1 MNYPILE
8 TERLILKPTQ
18 PEDASF
24 ILELLNSPKWVEHI
38 GDRNVH
44 SIAEA
49 EQYIQERMLPQ
60 LDRLGYSNNTVILKK
75 TGVKMGVC
83 GIYHREGVEGVDIGF
98 AFLPDFE
105 KKGYAYESA
114 TILILTAL
122 TQYGISQLNAMTTH
136 TNIES
141 QKLLEKLGFQ
151 YVENIFI
158 PNDEEELRRYEL
170 KKEIQ

>member
-24 ILELLNSPKWVEHI
+24 LLALLNSPKWLEHI
-38 GDRNVH
+38 GNRN
-44 SIAEA
+44 INTEAEA
-49 EQYIQERMLPQ
+49 EQYIQVRMLPQ
-60 LDRLGYSNNTVILKK
+60 LERLGYSNNTVTLKE
-75 TGVKMGVC
+75 TGAKMGVC

-114 TILILTAL
+114 TALIDTAF
-122 TQYGISQLNAMTTH
+122 TQYGITQLNAMTKH

-151 YVENIFI
+151 SVENIFI

-170 KKEIQ
+170 KKEMQ

>member
-1 MNYPILE
+1 MSYPILE
-8 TERLILKPTQ
+8 TERLILKPTH

-24 ILELLNSPKWVEHI
+24 LLALLNSPKWLEHI
-38 GDRNVH
+38 GNRNVNTV
-44 SIAEA
+44 AEA
-49 EQYIQERMLPQ
+49 EQYIQIRMLPQ
-60 LDRLGYSNNTVILKK
+60 LERLGYSNNTVTLKETEEK
-75 TGVKMGVC
+75 IGVC
-83 GIYHREGVEGVDIGF
+83 GIYDREGVEGVDIGF

-114 TILILTAL
+114 TALIDTAF
-122 TQYGISQLNAMTTH
+122 THYGITQLNAMTTH
-136 TNIES
+136 TNIDS

-151 YVENIFI
+151 YAENIFI

>member
-24 ILELLNSPKWVEHI
+24 LLALLNSPKWLEHI

-49 EQYIQERMLPQ
+49 EQYIVERMLPQ
-60 LDRLGYSNNTVILKK
+60 LDRLGYSNNTIILKE
-75 TGVKMGVC
+75 TGAKIGVC
-83 GIYHREGVEGVDIGF
+83 GIYHREGLEGVDLGF
-98 AFLPDFE
+98 AFLPDYE

-114 TILILTAL
+114 TTLIQAAF
-122 TQYGISQLNAMTTH
+122 TQYDITLLKAMTTH
-136 TNIES
+136 TNLAS

-151 YVENIFI
+151 HIENIFI
-158 PNDEEELRRYEL
+158 PNDEEELRLYEL
-170 KKEIQ
+170 KKEM

>member
-24 ILELLNSPKWVEHI
+24 LLALLNSPKWLEHI
-38 GDRNVH
+38 GNRNVTTE
-44 SIAEA
+44 AEA
-49 EQYIQERMLPQ
+49 EQYIQVRMLPQ
-60 LDRLGYSNNTVILKK
+60 LERLGYSNNTVILKE
-75 TGVKMGVC
+75 TGAKMGVC

-114 TILILTAL
+114 TILIHTAF
-122 TQYGISQLNAMTTH
+122 TQYGITQLNAMTTH

-170 KKEIQ
+170 KKEMQ

>member
-8 TERLILKPTQ
+8 TERLILKPMQ

-24 ILELLNSPKWVEHI
+24 LLELLNSPKWLEHI

-49 EQYIQERMLPQ
+49 EQYITERMLPQ
-60 LDRLGYSNNTVILKK
+60 LDRLGYSNNTIILKE
-75 TGVKMGVC
+75 TGAKIGVC
-83 GIYHREGVEGVDIGF
+83 GIYHREGLEGVDLGF
-98 AFLPDFE
+98 AFLPDYE

-114 TILILTAL
+114 TTLIQAAF
-122 TQYGISQLNAMTTH
+122 TQYDITLLKAMTTH
-136 TNIES
+136 TNLAS

-151 YVENIFI
+151 HIENIFI
-158 PNDEEELRRYEL
+158 PNDEEELRLYEL
-170 KKEIQ
+170 KKEM